1 MKILEMIA
9 DVKTENKI
17 SEKINSQRGITLI
30 VLIVTIIILLILASV
45 SIKIVTDNG
54 IVFHTKNALK
64 TYSETEFEDQIGI
77 IFALYLQTDY
87 SGQIVNYKEVVNDIL
102 DIFNYPNINEET
114 GELKDPNKATTEQ
127 YTITASDGLVE
138 VVDSNNQSLLK
149 IKYDEKGRSIKIYYN
164 GKKWVYE
171 NFTLKSKTDIYVE
184 YTGEEKTSGTNE
196 YITGLWKYKK
206 NENGTLT
213 IIAYLGTTEEELKD
227 VTVPNKINGQIVEYF
242 DGFGKNLTGT
252 LTISNGLKTIEKYG
266 GNSKLA
272 NIKLSKLVIGEEC
285 VLQSGYFFQ
294 RATIGTIEIEDNVI
308 MNGDAIFGM
317 ASVNDI
323 IIRNNLEIKSG
334 GGNGFCFTIIKN
346 NLTVG
351 DNCKFINNSQQL
363 SVGGKFIIGNNCN
376 INIGQTT
383 AQEISIGKNCTIT
396 QLKTCPNLTKLS
408 IGKETIA
415 NGAVFNNTQLSNE
428 EVTKALK
435 VLNTIKGQSFT
446 SNSIITEV
454 EIGENSNIGADMF
467 QSCTNLKKLIINNNT
482 TIQSSASF
490 KSLAIEELVI
500 KNNVT
505 FSRSYNMF
513 QGCSKLNKV
522 IIGEN
527 SSLTNDF
534 FNSCPITDVEIGKGT
549 TGTNTTFLNCTKI
562 ENIKYYLTDDQ
573 INKCKEG
580 NINSV
585 ISAATM
591 FSRVMG
597 YNTYTTEF
605 SFNKIIFTKQ

>member
-17 SEKINSQRGITLI
+17 SKKINSQRGITLI

-127 YTITASDGLVE
+127 YTITASNGLVE
-138 VVDSNNQSLLK
+138 VVDPNNQQLLK

-184 YTGEEKTSGTNE
+184 YTGEETTSGTNE

-252 LTISNGLKTIEKYG
+252 LTISNGLKTIDNFG

-272 NIKLSKLVIGEEC
+272 NIKLNKLVIGEEC

-294 RATIGTIEIEDNVI
+294 GATIDTIEIEDNVI
-308 MNGDAIFGM
+308 MNGDCIFGM

-334 GGNGFCFTIIKN
+334 RGNGFCFTIIKN
-346 NLTVG
+346 NLTIG

-376 INIGQTT
+376 IDIGQIT
-383 AQEISIGKNCTIT
+383 AQEISIGKNCTIE

-408 IGKETIA
+408 IGKGTIA
-415 NGAVFNNTQLSNE
+415 NGSVFNNTQLSKK
-428 EVTKALK
+428 EVEKALNS
-435 VLNTIKGQSFT
+435 LEEIKAQSFT
-446 SNSIITEV
+446 DNTVITEI
-454 EIGENSNIGADMF
+454 EISENSNINAPIL
-467 QSCTNLKKLIINNNT
+467 QKCPNLKKLVINSGSKIGSSVFNS
-482 TIQSSASF
+482 IQIETLEIKDNVELSAAVF
-490 KSLAIEELVI
+490 KEC
-500 KNNVT
+500 T
-505 FSRSYNMF
+505 
-513 QGCSKLNKV
+513 KLLHVK
-522 IIGEN
+522 IGEN
-527 SSLTNDF
+527 CKLGGDF
-534 FNSCPITDVEIGKGT
+534 FWDCGIIDAEIGKGT
-549 TGTNTTFLNCTKI
+549 TGPWTVFGACKNV
-562 ENIKYYLTDDQ
+562 ENVKYYLTEEQ
-573 INKCKEG
+573 ISLCKDNKVD
-580 NINSV
+580 SV
-585 ISAATM
+585 VSSAQM
-591 FSRVMG
+591 FKQLSW

-605 SFNKIIFTKQ
+605 SFNKIILTKQ

>member
-1 MKILEMIA
+1 MQIL
-9 DVKTENKI
+9 KKNNEN
-17 SEKINSQRGITLI
+17 GVTLI
-30 VLIVTIIILLILASV
+30 VLIITIIILLILSSV
-45 SIKIVTDNG
+45 SIKIVKDNG
-54 IVFHTKNALK
+54 IIFHTKNALK
-64 TYSETEFEDQIGI
+64 DYSETEFEDQIGV

-114 GELKDPNKATTEQ
+114 GELKDPNKATTDE

-138 VVDSNNQSLLK
+138 VVDKNNQSLLK
-149 IKYDEKGRSIKIYYN
+149 IKYDETGRSIKIYYN

-184 YTGEEKTSGTNE
+184 YTGEETTSDTDE

-252 LTISNGLKTIEKYG
+252 LTISNGLKTIENYG
-266 GNSKLA
+266 GNQKLA
-272 NIKLSKLVIGEEC
+272 NIKLNKLVIGEEC
-285 VLQSGYFFQ
+285 VLQSGYFFTK
-294 RATIGTIEIEDNVI
+294 ATIGTIEIEDNVI

-334 GGNGFCFTIIKN
+334 GGNGFCFTTIKN

-351 DNCKFINNSQQL
+351 DNCKFINNSQGL
-363 SVGGKFIIGNNCN
+363 NVGGKFIIGNNCN

-454 EIGENSNIGADMF
+454 EIAENSNINAAMF
-467 QSCTNLKKLIINNNT
+467 QKCANLKKLIINNNT
-482 TIQSSASF
+482 TIQSNASF
-490 KSLAIEELVI
+490 KSLTIEELVI

-522 IIGEN
+522 TIGEN

-534 FNSCPITDVEIGKGT
+534 FNSCPIVDLEIGKGT
-549 TGTNTTFLNCTKI
+549 VGTNTTFLNCTKI
-562 ENIKYYLTDDQ
+562 ENIKWYLTDEQ
-573 INKCKEG
+573 ISQCKEG
-580 NINSV
+580 KVDTV
-585 ISAATM
+585 ISAAKM
-591 FSRVMG
+591 FSRILES
-597 YNTYTTEF
+597 NTYTKEF

>member
-1 MKILEMIA
+1 MQIL
-9 DVKTENKI
+9 KKNNEN
-17 SEKINSQRGITLI
+17 GVTLI
-30 VLIVTIIILLILASV
+30 VLIITIIILLILSSV
-45 SIKIVTDNG
+45 SIKIVKDNG
-54 IVFHTKNALK
+54 IIFHTKNALK
-64 TYSETEFEDQIGI
+64 DYSETEFEDQIGV

-114 GELKDPNKATTEQ
+114 GELKDPNKATTDK
-127 YTITASDGLVE
+127 YTITASNGLVE
-138 VVDSNNQSLLK
+138 VVDKNNQSLLK
-149 IKYDEKGRSIKIYYN
+149 IKYDETGRSIKIYYN

-184 YTGEEKTSGTNE
+184 YTGEETTSDTDE

-252 LTISNGLKTIEKYG
+252 LTISNGLKTIENYG
-266 GNSKLA
+266 GNQKLA
-272 NIKLSKLVIGEEC
+272 NIKLNKLVIGEEC
-285 VLQSGYFFQ
+285 VLQSGYFFTK
-294 RATIGTIEIEDNVI
+294 ATIGTIEIEDNVI

-334 GGNGFCFTIIKN
+334 RGNGFCFTTIKN

-351 DNCKFINNSQQL
+351 DNCKFINNSQGL
-363 SVGGKFIIGNNCN
+363 NVGGKFIIGNNCN

-396 QLKTCPNLTKLS
+396 QLKTCSKLTKLQ
-408 IGKETIA
+408 IGKGTIA
-415 NGAVFNNTQLSNE
+415 NGSVFNNAQLSNE
-428 EVTKALK
+428 DVTKALK

-446 SNSIITEV
+446 NNSVITEV
-454 EIGENSNIGADMF
+454 EIAENSTIGAKMF
-467 QSCTNLKKLIINNNT
+467 QGCTNLNKLIINDNT
-482 TIQSSASF
+482 TVSQYSFQSLS
-490 KSLAIEELVI
+490 IENLEI
-500 KNNVT
+500 KNNVKFSGYAT
-505 FSRSYNMF
+505 FKE
-513 QGCSKLNKV
+513 CSKLSDVK
-522 IIGEN
+522 IGEYCV
-527 SSLTNDF
+527 LGLDF
-534 FNSCPITDVEIGKGT
+534 FQNCPIINVEIGKGT
-549 TGTNTTFLNCTKI
+549 TGSSWTVFLNCKNI
-562 ENIKYYLTDDQ
+562 ENIKYYLTDEQ
-573 INKCKEG
+573 ISLCKEG
-580 NINSV
+580 KIDDV
-585 ISAATM
+585 ISAAKI
-591 FSRVMG
+591 FGGVLG
-597 YNTYTTEF
+597 YNTYTKEF